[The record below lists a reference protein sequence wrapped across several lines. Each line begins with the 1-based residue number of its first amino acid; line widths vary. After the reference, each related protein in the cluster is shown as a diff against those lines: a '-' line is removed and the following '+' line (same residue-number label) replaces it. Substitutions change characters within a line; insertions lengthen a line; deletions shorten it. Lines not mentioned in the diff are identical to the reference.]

1 MSAFNNLSVAMQSKQ
16 LERRTADAALKR
28 AMVGRE
34 EAEAEIRR
42 LKEDARLLQKA
53 VQEGKE
59 RERRVG
65 ERLETVME
73 NYGRA
78 KETHAH
84 TQALWEKEIRRA
96 RKENFKTQSSVVK
109 TQEDLKSARSAV
121 RILEENLE
129 REKERSRAR
138 EQEAFNARYQIV
150 GVQEQLEQALERIK
164 LVEQERDAFKTA
176 AKNEEVARIAAEGR
190 LPLPK
195 TEDPTDEFASPK
207 KTTIRYTA
215 GKEPRVSLSTMD
227 IVSSAASEIE
237 IEELTT
243 QVLWERQRA
252 DRAQEMVEFLQAEC
266 QMHCCPCSKSSSSK
280 RPSSCSPPQKRRRES
295 VESPEPHEHAPEQP
309 VRESPQAVPS
319 PPHIEEPEPEPR
331 RVKSKKEPRRSTIFC
346 PREGIFRTV
355 SEQEAEAMEAE
366 REEEQPA
373 EEDHASQELD
383 TNTLDPMDV
392 ETNPRMYARTPSVDP
407 PTFALLSQNRTSL
420 QSLLNAPHGGDSH
433 TDSLPSIRSVPVVED
448 NETAPA
454 PEHGILQRDS
464 PEPRPHTSATIY
476 TVTTQVPVRDENAS
490 STSSFSDR
498 LRTPSG
504 GSNASFDHTNPALTP
519 TMTREQA
526 LAKIRER
533 RGRVRSAAQAA
544 ATPRK
549 ASKGTDRRDVSAP
562 TGKGVGRRVDLDG
575 DEHALERALA
585 TGARLDAQPPLA
597 GPDGPRLGTVVVPRR
612 APPALARMLRLAVAT
627 ATTTLATDGCGG
639 SSVGAGIVRLSV
651 ERDGGLGLEGDTDAV
666 LAQGRVARGGG
677 LGAGAAGAH
686 EQAERLRR
694 RRQVEL
700 GGHHLEQLGD
710 AGTRVAEELGTRRF
724 AAARGGDVQTRVVA
738 TNLEDE
744 FVGGAVD
751 ERPHV
756 VDPEEVLLAA
766 ASQVTAAAVVFG
778 AILDDADAA
787 LLDVLE
793 AQDNL
798 LALAQRIVA
807 DVVGD
812 ELLLEA
818 LEVEVAGV
826 AEQLLAVRLVAYLER
841 VSLQQMQQ
849 LGEDVGRAVGHRG
862 RQDGGRA
869 DEPLAVEPGEHLV
882 RVREEGGE
890 AKREVVGAVG
900 AGEQEGPR
908 YLELAVANGGKDAL
922 IVELRY

>member
-1 MSAFNNLSVAMQSKQ
+1 MDVTSSLPGSPAGGGPLQAATPDRVNQCRESFVSALRSEGRDSSVHDKISQFNNLSVAMQSKQ

-42 LKEDARLLQKA
+42 LKEEMRLLQKA

-96 RKENFKTQSSVVK
+96 RKENFKTQSNVVK
-109 TQEDLKSARSAV
+109 IQEDLKSARSAV
-121 RILEENLE
+121 RILEENLD

-138 EQEAFNARYQIV
+138 EQEAFTARYQIV

-207 KTTIRYTA
+207 KSTIKYTA

-266 QMHCCPCSKSSSSK
+266 EMHCCPCSKTKKRHASS
-280 RPSSCSPPQKRRRES
+280 SPPQKRRRES
-295 VESPEPHEHAPEQP
+295 VESPEPHEHAPEECG
-309 VRESPQAVPS
+309 RLSPQALPS
-319 PPHIEEPEPEPR
+319 PPPRIEVPPQIEEPEPEPR

-355 SEQEAEAMEAE
+355 SEQEAEAMAADKA
-366 REEEQPA
+366 EEEEPA
-373 EEDHASQELD
+373 PREPNAHS
-383 TNTLDPMDV
+383 LDPMDV

-407 PTFALLSQNRTSL
+407 PTFALLSQDRTSL
-420 QSLLNAPHGGDSH
+420 QSLLNAPHSGGGDTTH
-433 TDSLPSIRSVPVVED
+433 TDSLPSIRSVPVVEED
-448 NETAPA
+448 DEPAPTAPLD
-454 PEHGILQRDS
+454 HHISQRES

-490 STSSFSDR
+490 STSSFSER

-504 GSNASFDHTNPALTP
+504 ASNASSFDHTNPALTP

-544 ATPRK
+544 VAPSRK
-549 ASKGTDRRDVSAP
+549 GSKGTDRRDVSAP
-562 TGKGVGRRVDLDG
+562 TGK
-575 DEHALERALA
+575 
-585 TGARLDAQPPLA
+585 
-597 GPDGPRLGTVVVPRR
+597 
-612 APPALARMLRLAVAT
+612 T
-627 ATTTLATDGCGG
+627 A
-639 SSVGAGIVRLSV
+639 
-651 ERDGGLGLEGDTDAV
+651 
-666 LAQGRVARGGG
+666 GRVR
-677 LGAGAAGAH
+677 
-686 EQAERLRR
+686 
-694 RRQVEL
+694 
-700 GGHHLEQLGD
+700 
-710 AGTRVAEELGTRRF
+710 
-724 AAARGGDVQTRVVA
+724 
-738 TNLEDE
+738 
-744 FVGGAVD
+744 
-751 ERPHV
+751 
-756 VDPEEVLLAA
+756 
-766 ASQVTAAAVVFG
+766 S
-778 AILDDADAA
+778 
-787 LLDVLE
+787 
-793 AQDNL
+793 
-798 LALAQRIVA
+798 
-807 DVVGD
+807 
-812 ELLLEA
+812 
-818 LEVEVAGV
+818 
-826 AEQLLAVRLVAYLER
+826 
-841 VSLQQMQQ
+841 
-849 LGEDVGRAVGHRG
+849 
-862 RQDGGRA
+862 
-869 DEPLAVEPGEHLV
+869 
-882 RVREEGGE
+882 
-890 AKREVVGAVG
+890 
-900 AGEQEGPR
+900 
-908 YLELAVANGGKDAL
+908 
-922 IVELRY
+922 